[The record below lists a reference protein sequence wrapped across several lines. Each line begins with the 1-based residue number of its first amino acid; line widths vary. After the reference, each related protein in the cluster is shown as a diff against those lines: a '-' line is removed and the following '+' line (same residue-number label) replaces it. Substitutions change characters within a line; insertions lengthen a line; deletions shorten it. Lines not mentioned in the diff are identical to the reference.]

1 MSAGLEPVRVTDAHD
16 LSVRLRALGSAER
29 AAILLSAS
37 VPYIREPTPDMTPKE
52 RDQARELSTGYVQ
65 SAQPQ
70 RIRLAVMELTKA
82 ALLRHAQLIFGA
94 HPAISPMVLEAA
106 RNVGAESDSI
116 LIFQSDFFA
125 DRIPGSTLE
134 LADWSAGRLFF
145 TPQRP
150 AGRHYQARSLSLTE
164 MRSLM
169 VSPPKS
175 ARRRLRR
182 WHGRRRGGSE
192 TVRVRS
198 SEFAALCHRLH
209 GFRSAESL
217 RPWVIAERPARVC
230 GFAQG
235 PGRLDD
241 QRLLLPRCAQNPGR
255 HRNSNPG
262 RSSPPI
268 AFHSGDRGFL
278 HEWMRQA
285 ATSQNLAFVYFA
297 EARPQP

>member
-169 VSPPKS
+169 VSPPN
-175 ARRRLRR
+175 LR
-182 WHGRRRGGSE
+182 GAVFVGGMEGVEEEAKLFESVHPNLPRYAIAS
-192 TVRVRS
+192 TGS
-198 SEFAALCHRLH
+198 AALSLFGHESSPSGPHAFAGSLKDPDVLMT
-209 GFRSAESL
+209 SASYSL
-217 RPWVIAERPARVC
+217 IARKI
-230 GFAQG
+230 
-235 PGRLDD
+235 LDD
-241 QRLLLPRCAQNPGR
+241 IGIRTPGDLH
-255 HRNSNPG
+255 HR
-262 RSSPPI
+262 
-268 AFHSGDRGFL
+268 
-278 HEWMRQA
+278 
-285 ATSQNLAFVYFA
+285 
-297 EARPQP
+297 